1 MSSAEEDYRRR
12 LEQEGPGGPNGP
24 AFRVGGHRAGKQS
37 VAFGDFLIQF
47 NPLTGDL
54 TVTSQTQVLVFEG
67 LRLGVARLTSHRRD
81 PNVGIKI

>member
-1 MSSAEEDYRRR
+1 VSSAEEDYRRR

-47 NPLTGDL
+47 NPLTGEL
-54 TVTSQTQVLVFEG
+54 MVTSQTEVVVVEG
-67 LRLGVARLTSHRRD
+67 LRPGVARLMSHRHD
-81 PNVGIKI
+81 PNVGVKI